1 MPEARRP
8 ELATPGAADGS
19 GKNLAALNSAKY
31 TSRQLRRQEPRFHR
45 LTERVHRLGPRP
57 VGELLLEVAAG
68 RDLIEA
74 PEDYA
79 RHDPEFVAYVGAR
92 DRPPSVWGAAA

>member
-1 MPEARRP
+1 MGPPNARSRP
-8 ELATPGAADGS
+8 GGGDSADALGCNRTAEL
-19 GKNLAALNSAKY
+19 
-31 TSRQLRRQEPRFHR
+31 SRTHAYPQHLRQDLRFHR
-45 LTERVHRLGPRP
+45 LTERIWRLGPRP

-92 DRPPSVWGAAA
+92 DRPPSVW